1 MTLTLFYT
9 IVGFALA
16 GYSVIAND
24 SIQTLGTFI
33 ASKQKWFKW
42 YTLASAASFVMI
54 LAITWGWYSND
65 GDISY
70 GRLTRIPFQE
80 IQWYHAVAPGILLVL
95 TRVGIPVSTTFLV
108 LSAFAST
115 VVLEKML
122 MKSVVGYGLAATA
135 AYICWIVISKFI
147 NEKLDEVEDKWIGFW
162 RNSVWV
168 TSAWLWWVWLSHD
181 VANIAVYLPRQIDV
195 NLLLI
200 VLAYFTALL
209 FYIFYIHGG
218 TIQKV
223 VLEKTGTR
231 YARSATIINIIY
243 AAVLYY
249 FKELNEGYGLA
260 AVAAYICWI
269 VVSKFIN
276 EKFDEVEDKWIGF
289 WRNSV
294 WVTSAWLWW
303 VWLSHD
309 VANIAVYL
317 PRQIDVNLLLIV
329 LAYFTALLF
338 YIFYINGGTIQKVVL
353 DKTGTRYARSAT
365 IINVIYAA
373 VLYYFKELNDLPMST
388 TWVFVGLLCGREL
401 AISTM
406 NKDYKFKY
414 VFPLIGKDFLKMTI
428 GLTVSVAIV
437 LAIHYIII
445 PNNWF

>member
-1 MTLTLFYT
+1 MELTLIYT
-9 IVGFALA
+9 IIGFGLA

-54 LAITWGWYSND
+54 FAVTWGWYSYD

-70 GRLTRIPFQE
+70 GRLNRIPFQE
-80 IQWYHAVAPGILLVL
+80 IQWYHAVAPAILLVL

-122 MKSVVGYGLAATA
+122 VKSIVGYGIAAA
-135 AYICWIVISKFI
+135 VAYLCWIVISKFI
-147 NEKLDEVEDKWIGFW
+147 NEKFDEVTEDKWISFW

-168 TSAWLWWVWLSHD
+168 TSGWLWWVWLSHD
-181 VANIAVYLPRQIDV
+181 VANIAVYLPRQLDV
-195 NLLLI
+195 SLLLV
-200 VLAYFTALL
+200 VLAYFSVLI

-218 TIQKV
+218 
-223 VLEKTGTR
+223 
-231 YARSATIINIIY
+231 
-243 AAVLYY
+243 
-249 FKELNEGYGLA
+249 
-260 AVAAYICWI
+260 
-269 VVSKFIN
+269 
-276 EKFDEVEDKWIGF
+276 
-289 WRNSV
+289 
-294 WVTSAWLWW
+294 
-303 VWLSHD
+303 
-309 VANIAVYL
+309 
-317 PRQIDVNLLLIV
+317 P
-329 LAYFTALLF
+329 
-338 YIFYINGGTIQKVVL
+338 IQKVVL

-373 VLYYFKELNDLPMST
+373 VLYYFKELNDIPMST

-414 VFPLIGKDFLKMTI
+414 VFPLIGKDFAKMI
-428 GLTVSVAIV
+428 FGLSVSVAIV
-437 LAIHYIII
+437 LAIHYYII
-445 PNNWF
+445 PKGFY